1 MATYRFRVTFEDYD
15 DISRDIE
22 IRSTQT
28 FEELHHAIH
37 NAIGFDASKAASF
50 FLSDDNWKKGR
61 EVTTRDLEDAET
73 EKAVSVR
80 NSRLCD
86 FIVDPHQKI
95 YYIFDPASPWSF
107 RIELV
112 KIMRE
117 EETGA
122 IYPRCIKSHGEAPK
136 QYTAANIATI
146 PVPEEFDLALDED
159 LDEETE
165 ETETLEVD
173 DNDLPEGEEKDTF
186 LSESDDSPMDDFESS
201 EEDSVDDEVQDKD
214 DF

>member
-37 NAIGFDASKAASF
+37 NAIGFDASKTASF
-50 FLSDDNWKKGR
+50 FLSDDNWKKGK
-61 EVTTRDLEDAET
+61 EITTRDLEDSES
-73 EKAVSVR
+73 ERAVSVR
-80 NSRLCD
+80 SSRLCD
-86 FIVDPHQKI
+86 FIADPHQKI
-95 YYIFDPASPWSF
+95 YYIFDPGSPWSF

-117 EETGA
+117 EEGGVV
-122 IYPRCIKSHGEAPK
+122 YPRCIKAIGEAPK
-136 QYTAANIATI
+136 QYNTANIATL
-146 PVPEEFDLALDED
+146 PVPEEFDMVMDED
-159 LDEETE
+159 LEEESE
-165 ETETLEVD
+165 EGETLEVD
-173 DNDLPEGEEKDTF
+173 DNDLPEGEEKSSF
-186 LSESDDSPMDDFESS
+186 LSESEDSPMDDFESS
-201 EEDSVDDEVQDKD
+201 DEDSVDDEMQDKD